1 MRRSGSG
8 EGGTAVTLRGA
19 DNGIVTASPPLTP
32 AQQELLRH
40 RYGARGRPSTALI
53 LVVVGL
59 AAIFVGWVLWAAL
72 AQADRPV
79 RWRTVG
85 YTDVSDNS
93 VTVEFDVF
101 KPADRSVSCTVRA
114 LDVRSTE
121 VGRATVAVTAAQA
134 DVHVVYALPVT
145 SRPTAAEVTDC
156 QLDRP
161 TS

>member
-1 MRRSGSG
+1 M
-8 EGGTAVTLRGA
+8 
-19 DNGIVTASPPLTP
+19 P
-32 AQQELLRH
+32 
-40 RYGARGRPSTALI
+40 LI
-53 LVVVGL
+53 LVVAGL
-59 AAIFVGWVLWAAL
+59 ALIFVGWVLWAAL

-85 YTDVSDNS
+85 YTDVTETS

-101 KPADRSVSCTVRA
+101 KPADRGVSCTVRA
-114 LDVRSTE
+114 LDVSSTE
-121 VGRATVAVTAAQA
+121 VGRATVAVTAPQA

-145 SRPTAAEVTDC
+145 GRPTAAEVTDC